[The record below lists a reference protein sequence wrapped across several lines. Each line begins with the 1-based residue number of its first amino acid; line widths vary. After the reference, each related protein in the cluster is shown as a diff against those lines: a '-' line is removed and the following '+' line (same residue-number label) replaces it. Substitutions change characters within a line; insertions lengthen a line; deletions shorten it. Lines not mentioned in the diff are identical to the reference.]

1 MYGKH
6 VDHEVRIVLEG
17 KHNVQDARANKH
29 TCPTPRRKATVILL
43 QEGNL
48 LYSLSYSAFWALEL
62 ERRLYESTS
71 VYKIEKENKSNKKEI
86 QNEHKI
92 KKILKIN
99 GKPNKKQ
106 SSKNPPKKPKKA
118 TTTTTTT
125 IRTNGRRK
133 RKENRQQR
141 HKRSWNNEAD
151 YWERCN
157 QLDVYPQEVCS
168 KEQNAQCNLN

>member
-92 KKILKIN
+92 KNNNKNKWKTEKKAILQK
-99 GKPNKKQ
+99 
-106 SSKNPPKKPKKA
+106 PPKKTKESNDNNNNNQNKWKKE
-118 TTTTTTT
+118 
-125 IRTNGRRK
+125 
-133 RKENRQQR
+133 KEG
-141 HKRSWNNEAD
+141 K
-151 YWERCN
+151 
-157 QLDVYPQEVCS
+157 
-168 KEQNAQCNLN
+168 

>member
-92 KKILKIN
+92 KNNNKNKWKTEKKAILQK
-99 GKPNKKQ
+99 
-106 SSKNPPKKPKKA
+106 PPKKTKESNDNNNNNNQNKWKKE
-118 TTTTTTT
+118 
-125 IRTNGRRK
+125 
-133 RKENRQQR
+133 KEG
-141 HKRSWNNEAD
+141 K
-151 YWERCN
+151 
-157 QLDVYPQEVCS
+157 
-168 KEQNAQCNLN
+168 

>member
-71 VYKIEKENKSNKKEI
+71 VYKIETENKSNKKEI

-92 KKILKIN
+92 KNNNKNKWKTEKKTILQK
-99 GKPNKKQ
+99 
-106 SSKNPPKKPKKA
+106 PPKKNKESSDNNNNNNQNKWKKE
-118 TTTTTTT
+118 
-125 IRTNGRRK
+125 
-133 RKENRQQR
+133 KEG
-141 HKRSWNNEAD
+141 K
-151 YWERCN
+151 
-157 QLDVYPQEVCS
+157 
-168 KEQNAQCNLN
+168 